1 MNLFWKKIFG
11 GITSTAKLEKEEI
24 DLVEAMKRYA
34 EVEKS
39 VELAEY
45 KKLYHIVKSA
55 DFQEN
60 KKILQNRK
68 YKDTEEYRTSTK
80 FEKLKQSAD
89 LQHYLKILES
99 NELKEF
105 LKFEKSK
112 DFELLGDAKKVDAS
126 PLLQR
131 MKAYQK
137 SKDFALYSRFH
148 NSFVL
153 KEYEELKAKVS
164 SPEFKKNDDF
174 WKNEKRWH
182 TTPEFAQQER
192 FYELA
197 KNPDVQF
204 YNNEKPERFDKYRS
218 LKLIFQEE
226 FSWNTLDKSH
236 WSFGFHYPQPE
247 LNGDH
252 SFSNEKQAYNGG
264 KNVSVE
270 NGILKISTKH
280 EKTTARTWDAKKGFI
295 LKDFEYSSDV
305 LQTASTFKLKYG
317 VVRAKIRCTGNV
329 QHAFWLGAEGK
340 LPHVNVFH
348 FDGKKINVGNANKT
362 VFDSAEITGISPSD
376 FYIYTLMWNKKELI
390 WMINDVEI
398 YRTSSNVPNEEMF
411 LTLNSFISEKQHGGT
426 GSLEVD
432 WIRVYAN

>member
-11 GITSTAKLEKEEI
+11 GISSTAKLEKEEI
-24 DLVEAMKRYA
+24 ELVKAMQRYA

-45 KKLYHIVKSA
+45 KKLYHVVKSA
-55 DFQEN
+55 EFQE
-60 KKILQNRK
+60 KKKTLQNRK
-68 YKDTEEYRTSTK
+68 YKDTEEYRVSSK
-80 FEKLKQSAD
+80 FENLKNSAD
-89 LQHYLKILES
+89 LQHYLRLVES

-112 DFELLGDAKKVDAS
+112 EFEQLGDAKKVEAS

-148 NSFVL
+148 NSFIL

-164 SPEFKKNDDF
+164 SPEFKKNDEF

-182 TTPEFAQQER
+182 STPEFAQQER

-197 KNPDVQF
+197 KNPDVEF

-226 FSWNTLDKSH
+226 FSWNSLDKSH
-236 WSFGFHYPQPE
+236 WSFGFHYKKPE
-247 LNGDH
+247 FIGDH
-252 SFSNEKQAYNGG
+252 SFANEKQAYNGG

-270 NGILKISTKH
+270 NGTLKIATKH
-280 EKTTARTWDAKKGFI
+280 EKTTARAWDEKKGFI
-295 LKDFEYSSDV
+295 QKEFEYSSDV
-305 LQTASTFKLKYG
+305 LQTADTFKLKYG
-317 VVRAKIRCTGNV
+317 VIRAKIRCTGNAH
-329 QHAFWLGAEGK
+329 HAFWLGSEGK
-340 LPHVNVFH
+340 LPHVNIFH
-348 FDGKKINVGNANKT
+348 FDGKKIQVGNANKT
-362 VFDSAEITGISPSD
+362 VFDSAVVTGINASD

-411 LTLNSFISEKQHGGT
+411 LTLNSFIPETSHGGA